1 MVTVKQWLNKKRIP
15 LNEEYAVMIFVLPSP
30 EKGQIDDGREGIHK
44 LQDEGLKDESLFEAL
59 LRLWDL

>member
-1 MVTVKQWLNKKRIP
+1 
-15 LNEEYAVMIFVLPSP
+15 MIFVLPSP
-30 EKGQIDDGREGIHK
+30 EKGQIDDGREGVDK